1 MKKLL
6 FVVNTTTFFLS
17 HRLPVALAAKAAG
30 FDVHV
35 ATGSSDHKLL
45 ESLQGFGFSHHFFP
59 LSRSGTNLITELKSF
74 LALRKIMQK
83 LAPDIV
89 HLVTIKPVL
98 YGGLAARVS
107 KVPAVVAAISGLGSV
122 FIENGFFSRII
133 RSFVRFLYKSALR
146 HPNLKII
153 FQNEDDKH
161 ILLRN
166 CHLPE
171 DKAVMIRG
179 SGVTLSDYPNLP
191 EPEGIPVVTFAARLL
206 REKGICEFVEAAE
219 ILTKKNI
226 SARFLIAGSIDPGN
240 PSTIS
245 DDKIT
250 GWSKAGLV
258 EILGHQEDIAGLFSR
273 SNIVCLPSYREGL
286 PKVLVEA
293 ASCGR
298 AVVTTDVPGCRD
310 AITKDVTGLLVPVR
324 DAVAL
329 ADAIEYLLKNPVKRH
344 QMASAG
350 RLLAERQLNI
360 KTVVDKHLEI
370 YQLLAAKVGK

>member
-59 LSRSGTNLITELKSF
+59 LSRSGTNLISELKSF

-133 RSFVRFLYKSALR
+133 RSFVRFLYRSALR

-153 FQNEDDKH
+153 FQNDDDKH

-166 CHLPE
+166 CDLPE

-179 SGVTLSDYPNLP
+179 SGVTLSDYPCLP

-219 ILTKKNI
+219 ILIKKSI
-226 SARFLIAGSIDPGN
+226 SARFFDCR
-240 PSTIS
+240 
-245 DDKIT
+245 
-250 GWSKAGLV
+250 
-258 EILGHQEDIAGLFSR
+258 FCRSR
-273 SNIVCLPSYREGL
+273 
-286 PKVLVEA
+286 
-293 ASCGR
+293 
-298 AVVTTDVPGCRD
+298 
-310 AITKDVTGLLVPVR
+310 
-324 DAVAL
+324 
-329 ADAIEYLLKNPVKRH
+329 
-344 QMASAG
+344 
-350 RLLAERQLNI
+350 
-360 KTVVDKHLEI
+360 
-370 YQLLAAKVGK
+370 